1 MQATNI
7 VYGLSRTPHCQIITN
22 VGSGFM
28 MHVAHIMQSQQNHLR
43 RVEILLVRMRLL
55 NIKGTHDRSAQIW
68 LDKTFVFIHKGLFR

>member
-7 VYGLSRTPHCQIITN
+7 VYGLSRTPHCQIIN
-22 VGSGFM
+22 VGGGFM

-55 NIKGTHDRSAQIW
+55 NIKGLPTTSRPIGSDMVR
-68 LDKTFVFIHKGLFR
+68 